1 MKLNRMGAVLIIVG
15 VLILVLPNIIEYL
28 IGISLIV
35 MGILYLIGK
44 RIL

>member
-1 MKLNRMGAVLIIVG
+1 MKFNRMGAIFIIVG
-15 VLILVLPNIIEYL
+15 ILILVLPNIIEYL

-35 MGILYLIGK
+35 IGILYLIGR

>member
-1 MKLNRMGAVLIIVG
+1 MKFNWMGAIFIIG
-15 VLILVLPNIIEYL
+15 GILILVLPNIIEYL

-35 MGILYLIGK
+35 IGILYFVGK

>member
-1 MKLNRMGAVLIIVG
+1 MKFSRIGAILIIVG
-15 VLILVLPNIIEYL
+15 ILILVLPNIIEYL

-35 MGILYLIGK
+35 IGVLYFIGK

>member
-1 MKLNRMGAVLIIVG
+1 MKFNRMGAIFIIVG
-15 VLILVLPNIIEYL
+15 ILILVLPNIIEYL

-35 MGILYLIGK
+35 IGILHLIGR